1 MGGPGGTTSTGLGFV
16 IQNDI
21 VSGAMSFFFNTAL
34 QMQSLNIPSFYKGTF
49 EMGNTKTEINL
60 MRLLAASPHQQNQSK
75 LIHVCLIYS
84 DMPCLQYVAT
94 LREQL
99 EELAEEKTP
108 DGLPRVNDYSEKIE
122 AIASKLA
129 IPAVYSI
136 GKLPFQLTMQE
147 SLKPFAVTS
156 VEEGPSKTRGESPIL
171 TSPKLRRR
179 FMTQSNIEDKAHN
192 SVETHQSASVKLD
205 AVEQIHIEKHRK
217 LQDDLT
223 DEMVGLAQQLKESSL
238 MMNQSIKN
246 TEKMYLIQ
254 QRRPL
259 NIAWQALVVPV
270 HVLWK
275 YTRTVLRLH
284 ALHGL

>member
-1 MGGPGGTTSTGLGFV
+1 
-16 IQNDI
+16 
-21 VSGAMSFFFNTAL
+21 MSFFFNTAL
-34 QMQSLNIPSFYKGTF
+34 QIQSLNIPSFYKGTF

-75 LIHVCLIYS
+75 LIH
-84 DMPCLQYVAT
+84 YVAT

-108 DGLPRVNDYSEKIE
+108 DGLPRVSKVQVNDYSEKIE

-129 IPAVYSI
+129 IPV
-136 GKLPFQLTMQE
+136 LTMQE
-147 SLKPFAVTS
+147 SQKPFAVTS
-156 VEEGPSKTRGESPIL
+156 VEEGPSKTCGESPIL

-179 FMTQSNIEDKAHN
+179 FMPQSNIEDKAHN

-205 AVEQIHIEKHRK
+205 AVEQIHIEKHGK

-246 TEKMYLIQ
+246 TEK
-254 QRRPL
+254 
-259 NIAWQALVVPV
+259 
-270 HVLWK
+270 VLDSTEAAIEHSLASTGCAS
-275 YTRTVLRLH
+275 TR
-284 ALHGL
+284 AMEIY

>member
-1 MGGPGGTTSTGLGFV
+1 
-16 IQNDI
+16 
-21 VSGAMSFFFNTAL
+21 MSFFFNTAL
-34 QMQSLNIPSFYKGTF
+34 QIQSLNIPSFYKVFLLKSFLIANFDSMFLGTF

-75 LIHVCLIYS
+75 LIH
-84 DMPCLQYVAT
+84 YVAT

-99 EELAEEKTP
+99 EELAEKKTP
-108 DGLPRVNDYSEKIE
+108 DGLRRVSKVQVNDYSEKVE

-129 IPAVYSI
+129 IPVKYIHLIWVLLLTGYSV

-147 SLKPFAVTS
+147 SQKPFAVTS
-156 VEEGPSKTRGESPIL
+156 VEEGPSKTCGESPIL
-171 TSPKLRRR
+171 PSPKLRRR
-179 FMTQSNIEDKAHN
+179 FMPQSNIEDKAHN

-223 DEMVGLAQQLKESSL
+223 DEMAGLAQQLKESSL

-246 TEKMYLIQ
+246 TEK
-254 QRRPL
+254 
-259 NIAWQALVVPV
+259 LV
-270 HVLWK
+270 
-275 YTRTVLRLH
+275 
-284 ALHGL
+284 

>member
-1 MGGPGGTTSTGLGFV
+1 MEEREQRERERASERESEREQRAESESESEKPKS
-16 IQNDI
+16 
-21 VSGAMSFFFNTAL
+21 
-34 QMQSLNIPSFYKGTF
+34 
-49 EMGNTKTEINL
+49 ENL
-60 MRLLAASPHQQNQSK
+60 KN
-75 LIHVCLIYS
+75 
-84 DMPCLQYVAT
+84 YVAT

-108 DGLPRVNDYSEKIE
+108 DGLPRVSKVQVNDYSEKIE

-129 IPAVYSI
+129 IPVVQIHPSYMGSTSNRLFCWKTSI
-136 GKLPFQLTMQE
+136 PVNYARISEAFCCN
-147 SLKPFAVTS
+147 FCRRR
-156 VEEGPSKTRGESPIL
+156 PSKTCGESPIL

-179 FMTQSNIEDKAHN
+179 FMPQSNIEDKAHN

-246 TEKMYLIQ
+246 TEKVSDAMDLICVSAVWVLDSTEAAIEHSLASTGCAST
-254 QRRPL
+254 RAME
-259 NIAWQALVVPV
+259 IYSKSFKTACFTWLVIFVMTCIFIMV
-270 HVLWK
+270 VLVIHL
-275 YTRTVLRLH
+275 T
-284 ALHGL
+284 